1 MKTILLQRKLKIGC
15 NFLLFSASK
24 YNTQDKYNQKIQPNN
39 NANIPFCLYNIFWM
53 IALSWKKI
61 QNYHCSKKCIRKSIS
76 LFSFWNMHSKDKT
89 SGSLLAVFKSYHH
102 LYQVILVLSQLDRI
116 LQHIILIFINTYI
129 FLDLFDVRYR

>member
-76 LFSFWNMHSKDKT
+76 LFFLFEICTLKT
-89 SGSLLAVFKSYHH
+89 ILAVVYSLCSNHIVIYINLYLYH
-102 LYQVILVLSQLDRI
+102 RN
-116 LQHIILIFINTYI
+116 IILGSNCLINFMFSVDSKVYKQCK
-129 FLDLFDVRYR
+129 